1 MLSCILEKV
10 VREVPS
16 EGLTDP
22 AILTSDIRLSKKRGG
37 GQSMCKGPEEEVSL
51 TCPRNRH
58 TSVIR
63 AKWKRQMGI
72 RNEIREAAKS
82 RKTQVATEKTEFP
95 PR

>member
-1 MLSCILEKV
+1 M
-10 VREVPS
+10 
-16 EGLTDP
+16 
-22 AILTSDIRLSKKRGG
+22 
-37 GQSMCKGPEEEVSL
+37 

-58 TSVIR
+58 ASVVR

-82 RKTQVATEKTEFP
+82 RKAQLAAEKTDFP

>member
-1 MLSCILEKV
+1 MY
-10 VREVPS
+10 
-16 EGLTDP
+16 
-22 AILTSDIRLSKKRGG
+22 
-37 GQSMCKGPEEEVSL
+37 KGPEEEVSL

-58 TSVIR
+58 PSVVR

-82 RKTQVATEKTEFP
+82 RKAQLATEKTELP